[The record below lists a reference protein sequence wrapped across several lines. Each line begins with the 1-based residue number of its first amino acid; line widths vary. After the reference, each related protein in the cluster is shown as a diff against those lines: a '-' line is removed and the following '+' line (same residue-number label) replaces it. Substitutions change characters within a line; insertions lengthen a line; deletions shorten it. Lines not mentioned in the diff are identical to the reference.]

1 MTFQMCRS
9 PKKLMGESVPCEL
22 WQRRGQ
28 RLCRLCSWQQ
38 HCCRESH
45 AIPTAS
51 AVMPQWLR
59 KDRGITWAEFG
70 AGRQNRVVCVWE
82 ELFGL
87 GCLEVMVTKRVCRE
101 LELGG
106 LRLKSSVLYKPGA
119 YCGLGEESPRDG
131 PSCGWDW

>member
-1 MTFQMCRS
+1 MS
-9 PKKLMGESVPCEL
+9 YG
-22 WQRRGQ
+22 RGGVSAFAGSAAGNSIVAV
-28 RLCRLCSWQQ
+28 RAMPYL
-38 HCCRESH
+38 
-45 AIPTAS
+45 PAS

-59 KDRGITWAEFG
+59 KDRGVTWAEFG
-70 AGRQNRVVCVWE
+70 AGRQNRAVYVWE

-87 GCLEVMVTKRVCRE
+87 GCLEVVVTKRVCRE